1 MVDLESEP
9 KVNIKTGIVEMS
21 MRISKASFN
30 KSEEMAMK
38 WAAIDSDVDPDL
50 YDERMSIELYKDFVD
65 RIENNTP
72 IPEPFHEVI
81 CENDW
86 CGGMPYL
93 SIAHYKAGTGLMNV
107 PGAVESVFID
117 GTRLKSKGTLNDS
130 EMGRRVFN
138 ALREDLYMKEK
149 STDHSPV
156 RISIGFLDLEHK
168 HLSKAGGQEF
178 TFTRSDV
185 GQMCP
190 LCAQGIGGKIYMKG
204 QLVHLAMTRVPVNP
218 RTEMSVEKSMDEI
231 TTKRDDAKS
240 IIGDLAEELEE
251 KSIAGDVLVVRAD
264 ENGSAPV
271 ATPSEITRECY
282 DPNLGS
288 WNNECIA
295 QIMDKYMPEI
305 RKELGVPVKSN
316 ADKSLMDAVV
326 AYMSKSFGIEVP
338 VVEDKMEV
346 KSETVEKMVAGG
358 ENVPVKPFKHTQDG
372 VTITGGVDDNKIA
385 SPVPAKADVEE
396 EDEKKEHMKEM
407 SEVQKAFASLEQA
420 IASKNVDAVNAAFAG
435 LGTSVEKS
443 FAPEQKPVDANDLAA
458 IVKSAVEAAV
468 NPLRIQVATLE
479 AQVSQGDTVSTGNV
493 VKSKAL
499 NLLNPT
505 GMKVEDVVKRAV
517 APAAPVRQL
526 SQIERIARA
535 STGAKVD

>member
-1 MVDLESEP
+1 MADLESEP

-65 RIENNTP
+65 RIENNVP
-72 IPEPFHEVI
+72 VPEPFHEVI

-149 STDHSPV
+149 STDHNPV

-271 ATPSEITRECY
+271 STPSEITRECY

-305 RKELGVPVKSN
+305 RKEIGVPVKSN
-316 ADKSLMDAVV
+316 ADKALMDAVV
-326 AYMSKSFGIEVP
+326 AYMSKSFGIEIP
-338 VVEDKMEV
+338 VVEDKMD
-346 KSETVEKMVAGG
+346 ETNVEKAVAGI
-358 ENVPVKPFKHTQDG
+358 PVKPFKHTQDG

-407 SEVQKAFASLEQA
+407 SDVQKAFASLEQA
-420 IASKNVDAVNAAFAG
+420 VASGDVDAVNAAFTG

-443 FAPEQKPVDANDLAA
+443 FVPVTKPVDANDLAA

-468 NPLRIQVATLE
+468 QPLRIELATLKA
-479 AQVSQGDTVSTGNV
+479 AQVDTVSTGNV

-499 NLLNPT
+499 NLLNPA

>member
-1 MVDLESEP
+1 
-9 KVNIKTGIVEMS
+9 
-21 MRISKASFN
+21 
-30 KSEEMAMK
+30 
-38 WAAIDSDVDPDL
+38 
-50 YDERMSIELYKDFVD
+50 
-65 RIENNTP
+65 
-72 IPEPFHEVI
+72 
-81 CENDW
+81 
-86 CGGMPYL
+86 
-93 SIAHYKAGTGLMNV
+93 
-107 PGAVESVFID
+107 
-117 GTRLKSKGTLNDS
+117 
-130 EMGRRVFN
+130 
-138 ALREDLYMKEK
+138 
-149 STDHSPV
+149 
-156 RISIGFLDLEHK
+156 
-168 HLSKAGGQEF
+168 
-178 TFTRSDV
+178 
-185 GQMCP
+185 MCP

-271 ATPSEITRECY
+271 STPSEITRECY

-305 RKELGVPVKSN
+305 RKEIGVPVKSN
-316 ADKSLMDAVV
+316 ADKALMDAVV
-326 AYMSKSFGIEVP
+326 AYMSKSFGIEIP
-338 VVEDKMEV
+338 VVEDKMD
-346 KSETVEKMVAGG
+346 ETNVEKAVAGI
-358 ENVPVKPFKHTQDG
+358 PVKPFKHTQDG

-407 SEVQKAFASLEQA
+407 SDVQKAFASLEQA
-420 IASKNVDAVNAAFAG
+420 VASGDVDAVNAAFTG

-443 FAPEQKPVDANDLAA
+443 FVPVTKPVDANDLAA

-468 NPLRIQVATLE
+468 QPLRIELATLKA
-479 AQVSQGDTVSTGNV
+479 AQVDTVSTGNV

-499 NLLNPT
+499 NLLNPA

>member
-1 MVDLESEP
+1 MADLEAEP
-9 KVNIKTGIVEMS
+9 KVNLQTGIVEMS

-50 YDERMSIELYKDFVD
+50 YDERMSIELYKDFVG

-72 IPEPFHEVI
+72 VPVPFHEVI
-81 CENDW
+81 CEQDW

-107 PGAVESVFID
+107 PGVVESVFID
-117 GTRLKSKGTLNDS
+117 GTRLKSKGTLSDS
-130 EMGRRVFN
+130 EMGRRVFK

-149 STDHSPV
+149 STDHNPV

-282 DPNLGS
+282 DPNLGG
-288 WNNECIA
+288 WDNECIA
-295 QIMDKYMPEI
+295 RVMDKYMPEI
-305 RKELGVPVKSN
+305 RKEIGVPVKSN
-316 ADKSLMDAVV
+316 AAEKEKALLDAVN
-326 AYMSKSFGIEVP
+326 AYMAKSFGIEIP
-338 VVEDKMEV
+338 VVEDKMD
-346 KSETVEKMVAGG
+346 ETNVEKAVAGI
-358 ENVPVKPFKHTQDG
+358 PVKPFKHTQDG

-407 SEVQKAFASLEQA
+407 SDVQKAFASLEQA
-420 IASKNVDAVNAAFAG
+420 VASGDVDAVNVAFTG

-443 FAPEQKPVDANDLAA
+443 FVPVQKPVDANDLAA

-479 AQVSQGDTVSTGNV
+479 AKVSQGDMVSTGNI